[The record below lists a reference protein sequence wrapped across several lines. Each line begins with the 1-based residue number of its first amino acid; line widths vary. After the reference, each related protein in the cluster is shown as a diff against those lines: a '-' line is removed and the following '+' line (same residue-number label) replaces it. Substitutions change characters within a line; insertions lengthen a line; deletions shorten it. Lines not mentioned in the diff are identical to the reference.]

1 MDLKNK
7 LKILRKE
14 HGLTQQDIADSI
26 NVSRSVVAKW
36 ETGLVIPKDELL
48 KDLALIFKVPV
59 SELKTNNN
67 WELTRFATLDKYVY
81 RGIAGKLFSI
91 FIKEYNPNKV
101 ISYADRRWTLDK
113 DNNLYT
119 KLGFNLDKINPPD
132 YRYYNERVS
141 RFERIHKMK
150 MMKSKL
156 SKKYGFPMDMT
167 EWEMARE
174 LGYDRIWDC
183 GLFRYMW
190 KKKETPS
197 K

>member
-67 WELTRFATLDKYVY
+67 NTSINKNKRYQMQFESIKNSKACALKKLIKANSDIIFVPSTFLDRPVV
-81 RGIAGKLFSI
+81 SI
-91 FIKEYNPNKV
+91 LKNAFEGLSFETIV
-101 ISYADRRWTLDK
+101 IPESIIEI
-113 DNNLYT
+113 DNNV
-119 KLGFNLDKINPPD
+119 FNNNSLKYIYYKGNQKQWDKIKIGEDNKGLED
-132 YRYYNERVS
+132 VTIIFNYCKVANKDL
-141 RFERIHKMK
+141 F
-150 MMKSKL
+150 L
-156 SKKYGFPMDMT
+156 KY
-167 EWEMARE
+167 
-174 LGYDRIWDC
+174 
-183 GLFRYMW
+183 
-190 KKKETPS
+190 
-197 K
+197 